1 VLNDLDGADAVETLW
16 QRGACGRQ
24 RGAREHGGAPG
35 MPHGPVTKCRTAV
48 RRPEW
53 VFSRTGLDYGRT
65 MKRNGLIL
73 LIAVILAAAA
83 PAAPERREALT
94 QASAALDAGRPDE
107 AERLAA
113 PLLQANPSDE
123 LALLVSGLAHARDGK
138 LPLALQEAQ
147 RLTSLYPGSIGG
159 WELMIQVA
167 QAAGDVNLR
176 EDAIREAR
184 SARDS
189 AMDPKVRN
197 RVAFVRDR
205 IVAGNR
211 VLLVA
216 ELFDGGGGNSVR
228 FEMTEEGAGVRA
240 RHRLVVWSDEATTET
255 WRENG
260 LLPEGRVLYHLDA
273 IHFDEDGSAARFVYE
288 YYIDTLNYD
297 AIRAK
302 AAAILTGAIKP
313 MSGQEDTYW
322 TSAQH

>member
-1 VLNDLDGADAVETLW
+1 LRNAKPLCA
-16 QRGACGRQ
+16 
-24 RGAREHGGAPG
+24 
-35 MPHGPVTKCRTAV
+35 GPD
-48 RRPEW
+48 EY
-53 VFSRTGLDYGRT
+53 FSRTGLVYGTT
-65 MKRNGLIL
+65 MKRNGCL
-73 LIAVILAAAA
+73 LAIALVLAAAA

-94 QASAALDAGRPDE
+94 QASAALDAGRPEE

-123 LALLVSGLAHARDGK
+123 LALLLSGLAHARNGK

-147 RLTSLYPGSIGG
+147 RLTGLYPGSIGG

-167 QAAGDVNLR
+167 QAAGDMNRR
-176 EDAIREAR
+176 EDAIREVR
-184 SARDS
+184 SARNS
-189 AMDPKVRN
+189 AMNPKMRN
-197 RVAFVRDR
+197 RTAFVRDR

-216 ELFDGGGGNSVR
+216 ELFDGGGGNTTR
-228 FEMTEEGAGVRA
+228 FEMTEEGAGA
-240 RHRLVVWSDEATTET
+240 RHRLAVWSDEATTET

-273 IHFDEDGSAARFVYE
+273 IHLDEDGNVARFVYE
-288 YYIDTLNYD
+288 YYIDTLDYD

-322 TSAQH
+322 TSARH